1 MAAFVSGGQGHGF
14 LNRFC
19 AGSAGFIALP
29 LLSVS
34 FRVTSRR
41 TLRTTHVRKE
51 HTMKKQ
57 NKLSLKVRDLTPLKD
72 VTGGKHRRQG
82 SHAAGFVQRGDEFNP
97 GVFGLRRIR

>member
-1 MAAFVSGGQGHGF
+1 
-14 LNRFC
+14 
-19 AGSAGFIALP
+19 
-29 LLSVS
+29 
-34 FRVTSRR
+34 
-41 TLRTTHVRKE
+41 
-51 HTMKKQ
+51 MKKQ